1 MFIRVYSSSFNHC
14 FDLNFNITK
23 LVMKPIHIK
32 LKETISLIAEQ
43 RKLILQFTLTALF
56 IGLGIWFLHHE
67 ETEISTVR
75 DQLANA
81 AGTIILLGI
90 FITLIYI
97 ATHSFMYKAA
107 FAALNAKITLK
118 AGLVLFLKRN
128 FVSVFLPA
136 GGVSSLAFFTDEIE
150 KTGVTKTKIHF
161 ASSIYGFVG
170 IVSVVL
176 IAIPVF
182 VYGLT
187 THNVSGSEWIALLTV
202 MVLLSLLY
210 LLYVNIIRKRWS
222 YRVLKRY
229 FPSAEVFVND
239 IVAGAISRKRLAESL
254 FYSLVIEVWGILHL
268 YIAAY
273 AVGIHIS
280 LMTCATGYL
289 IAVLFMIISPF
300 MRGLGAVE
308 FSLGYTLTRFG
319 LTMVEAIS
327 VTALYRFF
335 EFWLPLLAGVLSFIA
350 KANKLLM
357 RVMPAA
363 LLFVLGVIN
372 IISVLTPAISERL
385 HVLRNYIPNEAIH
398 ASNYFILAAGLF
410 LLVNAAFM
418 LKGLR
423 VAWWFALILS
433 LGSLIGHLSKA
444 IDYEEATLA
453 LLVLLSLFSTRKEY
467 VVRSNPRLRNIGI
480 QTALI
485 SMAAVLMYGVV
496 GFYFLNKKH
505 FHIDFSIVQSVKYTL
520 ANFFLVGSSDLI
532 PNSKFARYFID
543 SLQVSGF
550 LSIGFVFYT
559 LITPYVWKNTP
570 GQTEFDEARELTRRY
585 GTSAMDYFKTYYDK
599 LLFFNDD
606 RTSFISY
613 RVSGSFAV
621 ILEDPVAPNR
631 EVMAQT
637 LMAFDKFCRD
647 NGLKSISYRVPEQ
660 SLEIYKSLKKKS
672 LFLGQEAIVD
682 LNTFTLQGVSKKRIR
697 NAMNKVAETGYK
709 LHVYDPPLK
718 DGLLQKLK
726 FVSDNWLLDMERQ
739 ELVFSQGMFDW
750 DEIKNQTVL
759 VAENDEEKIAGFLNI
774 IPDYTKNE
782 GTFDLIRKTSDAP
795 NGVIDFLH
803 IELFN
808 YFKEKNIRYVNLGFA
823 PLSGIEIPDDITERS
838 MKFAYEKIKSFAHYK
853 GLREFKDKFEPVWYN
868 RYLVY
873 EHDFDLLQVPA
884 LLSKVIKP

>member
-1 MFIRVYSSSFNHC
+1 MKTIFIKFKQTV
-14 FDLNFNITK
+14 
-23 LVMKPIHIK
+23 
-32 LKETISLIAEQ
+32 SLISEQ

-56 IGLGIWFLHHE
+56 VGLGIWFLHHE

-75 DQLANA
+75 NQLANA
-81 AGTIILLGI
+81 TGAIVLLGI

-97 ATHSFMYKAA
+97 VTHSFMYKAA
-107 FAALNAKITLK
+107 FAALNKKITIK

-136 GGVSSLAFFTDEIE
+136 GGVSSLAFFNEEIE
-150 KTGVTKTKIHF
+150 KTGVSKTKIHF
-161 ASSIYGFVG
+161 ASSIYGFIG

-187 THNVSGSEWIALLTV
+187 THNVSGNEWIALLTV
-202 MVLLSLLY
+202 MLLLGFLY
-210 LLYVNIIRKRWS
+210 YLFLDIIRKGWS
-222 YRVLKRY
+222 YRLIKRY
-229 FPSAEVFVND
+229 FPSIEVFVSD
-239 IVAGAISRKRLAESL
+239 IVAGAISRKRLIECL
-254 FYSLVIEVWGILHL
+254 FYSLIIEFWGILHL

-273 AVGIHIS
+273 ALGIHIS
-280 LMTCATGYL
+280 LMACSTGYL
-289 IAVLFMIISPF
+289 ISVIFMIISPF

-308 FSLGYTLTRFG
+308 FSLAFTLTRFG
-319 LTMVEAIS
+319 LTMVEAIA

-363 LLFVLGVIN
+363 LLFLLGVVN
-372 IISVLTPAISERL
+372 IISVLTPAISGRL
-385 HVLRNYIPNEAIH
+385 HLLRNYLPNEAIH

-423 VAWWFALILS
+423 IAWWFALLLS
-433 LGSLIGHLSKA
+433 LGSLIGHLTKA

-453 LLVLLSLFSTRKEY
+453 FVVLLSLFSTRKEY

-485 SMAAVLMYGVV
+485 SMAAVLLYGVV

-505 FHIDFSIVQSVKYTL
+505 FDIDFSMLQSVKYTL
-520 ANFFLVGSSDLI
+520 LNFFLIGSSDLI
-532 PNSKFARYFID
+532 PGGQFAKYFIG
-543 SLQVSGF
+543 SLQISGF
-550 LSIGFVFYT
+550 LSITFVFYT
-559 LITPYVWKNTP
+559 LITPYVWKNVP
-570 GQTEFDEARELTRRY
+570 GKSEFDEALELTRLY
-585 GTSAMDYFKTYYDK
+585 GTSAIDYFKTYYDK
-599 LLFFNDD
+599 LLFFNDE
-606 RTSFISY
+606 RTSYISY
-613 RVSGSFAV
+613 KVSGNFAV
-621 ILEDPVAPNR
+621 ILEDPVAGNTEDR
-631 EVMAQT
+631 KACLVSFYNYCSE
-637 LMAFDKFCRD
+637 
-647 NGLKSISYRVPEQ
+647 NGLKAISYRVPER
-660 SLEIYKSLKKKS
+660 SLDIYKSLKKKC
-672 LFLGQEAIVD
+672 LFLGQEAVVD
-682 LNTFTLQGVSKKRIR
+682 LNTFTLQGVNKKRIR
-697 NAMNKVAETGYK
+697 NAMNKVAETGFK

-718 DGLLQKLK
+718 EGLLQKLK
-726 FVSDNWLLDMERQ
+726 FVSDNWLMDMERQ
-739 ELVFSQGMFDW
+739 ELVFSQGVFNW

-759 VAENDEEKIAGFLNI
+759 VAENEEEKIAGFLNI
-774 IPDYTKNE
+774 IPDYSKEE

-808 YFKEKNIRYVNLGFA
+808 YFKEKNLRYVNLGFA
-823 PLSGIEIPDDITERS
+823 PLSGIEIPDDMTKRS
-838 MKFAYEKIKSFAHYK
+838 MKFAYEKIKSFSHYK
-853 GLREFKDKFEPVWYN
+853 GLREFKDKFDPVWSDK
-868 RYLVY
+868 YLIY

>member
-1 MFIRVYSSSFNHC
+1 
-14 FDLNFNITK
+14 
-23 LVMKPIHIK
+23 MK
-32 LKETISLIAEQ
+32 TISIKFKQTVSLISEQ

-67 ETEISTVR
+67 ETEISTVKN
-75 DQLANA
+75 QLLNA
-81 AGTIILLGI
+81 TGTIVLFGI

-97 ATHSFMYKAA
+97 VTHSFMYRAA
-107 FAALNAKITLK
+107 FAALNAKITIK

-150 KTGVTKTKIHF
+150 KAGVSKTKIHF
-161 ASSIYGFVG
+161 ASSIYGFIG

-187 THNVSGSEWIALLTV
+187 THNVNGNEWIALLTV
-202 MVLLSLLY
+202 MLLLASLYFLFTD
-210 LLYVNIIRKRWS
+210 IIRKRWS
-222 YRVLKRY
+222 YRILKRY
-229 FPSAEVFVND
+229 FPSIEVFVSD
-239 IVAGAISRKRLAESL
+239 IMAGAISRKRLIECL
-254 FYSLVIEVWGILHL
+254 FYSLIIEFWGILHL

-273 AVGIHIS
+273 ALGIHIS
-280 LMTCATGYL
+280 FMACATGYL
-289 IAVLFMIISPF
+289 ISVVFMIISPF

-319 LTMVEAIS
+319 LTMVEAIA

-363 LLFVLGVIN
+363 LLFLLGVVN
-372 IISVLTPAISERL
+372 IISVLTPAISGRMHL
-385 HVLRNYIPNEAIH
+385 LRNYLPNDAIH

-410 LLVNAAFM
+410 LLVTAAFM

-423 VAWWFALILS
+423 IAWWFALLLS
-433 LGSLIGHLSKA
+433 MGSLIGHLTKA
-444 IDYEEATLA
+444 IDYEEASLA
-453 LLVLLSLFSTRKEY
+453 FVVLLSLFSTRKEY

-485 SMAAVLMYGVV
+485 SMVAVLLYGVV

-505 FHIDFSIVQSVKYTL
+505 FNIDFSILQSVKYTL
-520 ANFFLVGSSDLI
+520 ANFFLIGSSDLV
-532 PNSKFARYFID
+532 PTGQFARYFID

-550 LSIGFVFYT
+550 LSISFVFYT
-559 LITPYVWKNTP
+559 LITPFVWKNFP
-570 GQTEFDEARELTRRY
+570 GKYEFDEALELTRMN

-599 LLFFNDD
+599 LLFFTNQ
-606 RTSFISY
+606 RTSYISY
-613 RVSGSFAV
+613 KVSGNFAV
-621 ILEDPVAPNR
+621 ILEDPVAANP
-631 EVMAQT
+631 EEMKKCLLSFYAY
-637 LMAFDKFCRD
+637 CSE
-647 NGLKSISYRVPEQ
+647 NGLKAISYRVPERN
-660 SLEIYKSLKKKS
+660 LHIYKSLKKKS
-672 LFLGQEAIVD
+672 LFLGQEAVVD
-682 LNTFTLQGVSKKRIR
+682 LNTFTLQGVNKKRIR
-697 NAMNKVAETGYK
+697 NAMNKVAETGFK

-718 DGLLQKLK
+718 EGLLQKLK
-726 FVSDNWLLDMERQ
+726 FVSDNWLMDMERQ
-739 ELVFSQGMFDW
+739 ELVFSQGLFEW
-750 DEIKNQTVL
+750 DDIKNQTVL
-759 VAENDEEKIAGFLNI
+759 VAENEEEKIVGFLNI
-774 IPDYTKNE
+774 IPDYVKDE

-803 IELFN
+803 VELFK
-808 YFKEKNIRYVNLGFA
+808 YLKEKNIRYVNLGFA

-838 MKFAYEKIKSFAHYK
+838 MKFAYEKIKSFSHYK
-853 GLREFKDKFEPVWYN
+853 GLREFKDKFDPVWSD
-868 RYLVY
+868 RYLIY